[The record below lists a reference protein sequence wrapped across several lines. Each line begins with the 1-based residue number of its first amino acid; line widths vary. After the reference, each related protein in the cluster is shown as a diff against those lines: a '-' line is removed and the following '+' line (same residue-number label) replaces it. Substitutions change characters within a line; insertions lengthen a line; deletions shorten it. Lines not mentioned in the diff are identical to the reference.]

1 MKIKAAASI
10 IALLLLVSAFTTTAS
25 AKPSEFDLIS
35 RHIKQKY
42 HAQKVGIPLMFL
54 AKAVVR
60 IAKPAGVK
68 SFGISLFRDL
78 QFSFDT
84 IDNEMQQAMRSSFGP
99 EWTSV
104 FHARSRD
111 GQQAYMYMREDG
123 QDVKIAVVTIERDQA
138 AVVRATIS
146 PDRVAS
152 FIDNPSVFGISLKDG
167 DDKKPPRPQIGNDN

>member
-1 MKIKAAASI
+1 MKIKILSLCL
-10 IALLLLVSAFTTTAS
+10 ALLVLAPVVS

-42 HAQKVGIPLMFL
+42 NAKKVGIPFLFL
-54 AKAVVR
+54 AKAIVHL
-60 IAKPAGVK
+60 AKPAGVK
-68 SFGISLFRDL
+68 SFGVTLYRDL

-84 IDNEMQQAMRSSFGP
+84 IDTEMQQAMRDSFGP

-104 FHARSRD
+104 FHVRSRD

-123 QDVKIAVVTIERDQA
+123 PNVKLAVVTIEREQA

-146 PDRVAS
+146 PDRLAS
-152 FIDNPSVFGISLKDG
+152 FINDPSVFGISLKD
-167 DDKKPPRPQIGNDN
+167 DDRTKESTTTDSDH